1 MVPGQGGSGAAMR
14 LVVDEFDGMVYN
26 QAHFIITKGALE
38 LADPQTTALVRWG
51 QDFLTRHLP
60 AGVLPKSASQLLPG
74 EVRSGHLMTPWQ
86 RLSSLDASDAAE
98 RFTAADFDHLKNGGA
113 NPPNEQGGAQ
123 ARQLLEKEARTPPH
137 DDHARQLEM
146 AGPAQLHFLSRRHH
160 HTHLPAQKS

>member
-1 MVPGQGGSGAAMR
+1 VVPGEGGSGGAMR

-98 RFTAADFDHLKNGGA
+98 RFTAADFDHLKNGGTTTLHQHSSA
-113 NPPNEQGGAQ
+113 NTRPP
-123 ARQLLEKEARTPPH
+123 LHKKART
-137 DDHARQLEM
+137 
-146 AGPAQLHFLSRRHH
+146 
-160 HTHLPAQKS
+160 

>member
-14 LVVDEFDGMVYN
+14 LVVVEFDGMVYK
-26 QAHFIITKGALE
+26 QAHVSITKGALE

-113 NPPNEQGGAQ
+113 TTRSEHGQAQ
-123 ARQLLEKEARTPPH
+123 ARPQQEKESGTPLHAAPARP
-137 DDHARQLEM
+137 
-146 AGPAQLHFLSRRHH
+146 
-160 HTHLPAQKS
+160 

>member
-1 MVPGQGGSGAAMR
+1 MVPGQAGSGAAMR

-74 EVRSGHLMTPWQ
+74 QVRSRHLMTPAQ
-86 RLSSLDASDAAE
+86 RLSTPAASHAPQP
-98 RFTAADFDHLKNGGA
+98 FT
-113 NPPNEQGGAQ
+113 
-123 ARQLLEKEARTPPH
+123 
-137 DDHARQLEM
+137 
-146 AGPAQLHFLSRRHH
+146 PAYS
-160 HTHLPAQKS
+160 